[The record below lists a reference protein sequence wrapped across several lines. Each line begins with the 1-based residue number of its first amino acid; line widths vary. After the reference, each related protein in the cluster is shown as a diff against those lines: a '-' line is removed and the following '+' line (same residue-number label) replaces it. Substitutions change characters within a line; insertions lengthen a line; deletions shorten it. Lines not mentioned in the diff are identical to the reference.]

1 MEINV
6 RVSFE
11 ERFLGALERLA
22 MINKCTPVTSGLKSL
37 DELIKTVPMTAPMT
51 APMPAPMTAPMTAPA
66 STFPKGES
74 AQGPT
79 QAKAESVEKAKEEPA
94 QAPAQEAVPTETPA
108 YTFEQIQVACAN
120 LARAGKR
127 TELGNLIKE
136 FGLASL
142 PDLKE
147 DQYNA
152 FALKLRE
159 IGGTI

>member
-1 MEINV
+1 MDITINV
-6 RVSFE
+6 KFE
-11 ERFLGALERLA
+11 ERFLGVLERLA
-22 MINKCTPVTSGLKSL
+22 WINKCTPATSGLKSL
-37 DELIKTVPMTAPMT
+37 DGLKTVPMT
-51 APMPAPMTAPMTAPA
+51 
-66 STFPKGES
+66 
-74 AQGPT
+74 
-79 QAKAESVEKAKEEPA
+79 
-94 QAPAQEAVPTETPA
+94 APAQEAVPTETPA

-120 LARAGKR
+120 LAREGKR
-127 TELGNLIKE
+127 TELGNLIKD

>member
-6 RVSFE
+6 KISFE
-11 ERFLGALERLA
+11 ERFLGALERLTWVYR
-22 MINKCTPVTSGLKSL
+22 CTPATSGLKSL
-37 DELIKTVPMTAPMT
+37 DEIKTVS
-51 APMPAPMTAPMTAPA
+51 MTAPA
-66 STFPKGES
+66 STFPKEES
-74 AQGPT
+74 AQAPA
-79 QAKAESVEKAKEEPA
+79 QAKAESVEKTKEEPA
-94 QAPAQEAVPTETPA
+94 QAQEAVPTETPA

-120 LARAGKR
+120 LAREGKR

-142 PDLKE
+142 PDLQE

>member
-6 RVSFE
+6 KISFE
-11 ERFLGALERLA
+11 ERFLGALERLVGVC
-22 MINKCTPVTSGLKSL
+22 KCTNATSGLKSL
-37 DELIKTVPMTAPMT
+37 DEIKDT
-51 APMPAPMTAPMTAPA
+51 PATAPA
-66 STFPKGES
+66 GTFPKGEP
-74 AQGPT
+74 AQAPA
-79 QAKAESVEKAKEEPA
+79 QANAESVEKANEEPA
-94 QAPAQEAVPTETPA
+94 QAPAQETVPTETPA

-127 TELGNLIKE
+127 TELGNLIKD

-147 DQYNA
+147 DQFNA

>member
-6 RVSFE
+6 KISFE

-22 MINKCTPVTSGLKSL
+22 WINKCTPATSGIKSL
-37 DELIKTVPMTAPMT
+37 DELKTV
-51 APMPAPMTAPMTAPA
+51 PMTAPA
-66 STFPKGES
+66 STFPKGEP
-74 AQGPT
+74 AQAPA
-79 QAKAESVEKAKEEPA
+79 QAKAESVEKTKEEPA
-94 QAPAQEAVPTETPA
+94 QAPAQAPAQETVPTETPA

>member
-11 ERFLGALERLA
+11 ERFLGALERLVGGCS
-22 MINKCTPVTSGLKSL
+22 CTPATSGLKSL
-37 DELIKTVPMTAPMT
+37 DKLETVPMTAPAGT
-51 APMPAPMTAPMTAPA
+51 I
-66 STFPKGES
+66 PKGES
-74 AQGPT
+74 AQAPA

-94 QAPAQEAVPTETPA
+94 QAPAQAPAQETVPTETPA

-127 TELGNLIKE
+127 TELGNLIKD

-152 FALKLRE
+152 FTLKLRE

>member
-6 RVSFE
+6 KISFE

-22 MINKCTPVTSGLKSL
+22 WINKCTPATSGIKSL
-37 DELIKTVPMTAPMT
+37 DELKTI
-51 APMPAPMTAPMTAPA
+51 PMTAPA
-66 STFPKGES
+66 STLPKGES
-74 AQGPT
+74 AQAPA
-79 QAKAESVEKAKEEPA
+79 QAKAESVENAKEEVA
-94 QAPAQEAVPTETPA
+94 QAPAQETVPTETPA

-120 LARAGKR
+120 LAREGKR
-127 TELGNLIKE
+127 TELGNLIKD

>member
-6 RVSFE
+6 KISFE
-11 ERFLGALERLA
+11 ERFLGALERLVGVC
-22 MINKCTPVTSGLKSL
+22 NCTPATSGLKSL
-37 DELIKTVPMTAPMT
+37 DELKTV
-51 APMPAPMTAPMTAPA
+51 PMTAPA

-74 AQGPT
+74 AQEPAQG
-79 QAKAESVEKAKEEPA
+79 KAESPEKAKEEPA
-94 QAPAQEAVPTETPA
+94 QAPAQETVPTETPA

-120 LARAGKR
+120 LAREGKR

>member
-6 RVSFE
+6 RVTFE
-11 ERFLGALERLA
+11 ERFLGALERLVGVC
-22 MINKCTPVTSGLKSL
+22 NCTNAASGLKSL
-37 DELIKTVPMTAPMT
+37 DEIKDT
-51 APMPAPMTAPMTAPA
+51 PATAPA

-74 AQGPT
+74 AQAPAQG
-79 QAKAESVEKAKEEPA
+79 KAESAEKAKGEPA
-94 QAPAQEAVPTETPA
+94 QAPAQETVPTETPA

-120 LARAGKR
+120 LAREGKR
-127 TELGNLIKE
+127 TELGNLIKD

>member
-6 RVSFE
+6 KVSFE
-11 ERFLGALERLA
+11 ERFLGALERLVGVCS
-22 MINKCTPVTSGLKSL
+22 CTPATSGLKSL
-37 DELIKTVPMTAPMT
+37 DKLETVPMTAP
-51 APMPAPMTAPMTAPA
+51 AGA
-66 STFPKGES
+66 FPKGES
-74 AQGPT
+74 AQAPA
-79 QAKAESVEKAKEEPA
+79 QAKAESVEKTKEEVA

-120 LARAGKR
+120 LAREGKR

>member
-6 RVSFE
+6 KISFE
-11 ERFLGALERLA
+11 ERFLGALERLVGVC
-22 MINKCTPVTSGLKSL
+22 NCTPARSGLVSIG
-37 DELIKTVPMTAPMT
+37 EVENTPV
-51 APMPAPMTAPMTAPA
+51 TAPA
-66 STFPKGES
+66 STFPKGEP
-74 AQGPT
+74 A

-94 QAPAQEAVPTETPA
+94 QAPAQETVPTETPA

-120 LARAGKR
+120 LAREGKR

>member
-1 MEINV
+1 MDITINV
-6 RVSFE
+6 KFE
-11 ERFLGALERLA
+11 ERFLGALERLVGVC
-22 MINKCTPVTSGLKSL
+22 KCT
-37 DELIKTVPMTAPMT
+37 
-51 APMPAPMTAPMTAPA
+51 PA
-66 STFPKGES
+66 STFPKEES
-74 AQGPT
+74 AQGPA
-79 QAKAESVEKAKEEPA
+79 QAKAESVEKSKEEPA

-120 LARAGKR
+120 LAREGKR
-127 TELGNLIKE
+127 TELGNLIKD

-142 PDLKE
+142 PDLNE

>member
-6 RVSFE
+6 KVSFE
-11 ERFLGALERLA
+11 ERFLGALERLVGVC
-22 MINKCTPVTSGLKSL
+22 NCQPTKTSGLNSL
-37 DELIKTVPMTAPMT
+37 DKLETV
-51 APMPAPMTAPMTAPA
+51 PMTAPA
-66 STFPKGES
+66 STFPKGEP
-74 AQGPT
+74 AQAPT
-79 QAKAESVEKAKEEPA
+79 QAKAESPEKAKEAPA
-94 QAPAQEAVPTETPA
+94 QAPAQGTVPTETPA

-120 LARAGKR
+120 LAREGKK
-127 TELGNLIKE
+127 TELGNLIKD

-147 DQYNA
+147 EQYNA

>member
-11 ERFLGALERLA
+11 ERFLGALEKLVGVCNCSPA
-22 MINKCTPVTSGLKSL
+22 TSGLKSL
-37 DELIKTVPMTAPMT
+37 DEIKETPVIE
-51 APMPAPMTAPMTAPA
+51 PA

-74 AQGPT
+74 AQAPA
-79 QAKAESVEKAKEEPA
+79 QAKAESVEKTKEEVA

-120 LARAGKR
+120 LAREGKR

>member
-6 RVSFE
+6 KISFE
-11 ERFLGALERLA
+11 ERFLGALERLVGVC
-22 MINKCTPVTSGLKSL
+22 NCTP
-37 DELIKTVPMTAPMT
+37 A
-51 APMPAPMTAPMTAPA
+51 TAPA
-66 STFPKGES
+66 STFPKGEPAQAP
-74 AQGPT
+74 AQGET
-79 QAKAESVEKAKEEPA
+79 EKVEKVEKPQEEPA
-94 QAPAQEAVPTETPA
+94 QAPAQETVPTETPA

-120 LARAGKR
+120 LAREGKR

>member
-6 RVSFE
+6 KVSFE
-11 ERFLGALERLA
+11 ERFLGALERLVGVC
-22 MINKCTPVTSGLKSL
+22 NCTNAKNL
-37 DELIKTVPMTAPMT
+37 DEIKDT
-51 APMPAPMTAPMTAPA
+51 PAKAPA
-66 STFPKGES
+66 STFPKGEP
-74 AQGPT
+74 AQTPA
-79 QAKAESVEKAKEEPA
+79 QAKAESVEKAKEEPT
-94 QAPAQEAVPTETPA
+94 QAPAQETVPTETPA
-108 YTFEQIQVACAN
+108 YSFEQIQVACAN
-120 LARAGKR
+120 LAREGKR

>member
-11 ERFLGALERLA
+11 ERFLGALERLVGVCS
-22 MINKCTPVTSGLKSL
+22 CTPARSGLVSI
-37 DELIKTVPMTAPMT
+37 DEVSNTLA
-51 APMPAPMTAPMTAPA
+51 TAPA
-66 STFPKGES
+66 GTFPKGES
-74 AQGPT
+74 AQAPA

-94 QAPAQEAVPTETPA
+94 QETVPTETPA

-120 LARAGKR
+120 LAREGKR

-142 PDLKE
+142 PDLQE

>member
-6 RVSFE
+6 KISFE
-11 ERFLGALERLA
+11 ERFLGALERFVGVCNCSSA
-22 MINKCTPVTSGLKSL
+22 G
-37 DELIKTVPMTAPMT
+37 
-51 APMPAPMTAPMTAPA
+51 
-66 STFPKGES
+66 TFPKGES
-74 AQGPT
+74 AQAPA
-79 QAKAESVEKAKEEPA
+79 QAKADKVEKAKEEPA
-94 QAPAQEAVPTETPA
+94 QAPAQETVPTETPA

-120 LARAGKR
+120 LAREGKR

>member
-6 RVSFE
+6 KVSFE
-11 ERFLGALERLA
+11 ERFLGALERLVGVC
-22 MINKCTPVTSGLKSL
+22 NCTPATSGLKSI
-37 DELIKTVPMTAPMT
+37 DEVSNALA
-51 APMPAPMTAPMTAPA
+51 TAPA
-66 STFPKGES
+66 GTFPKGES
-74 AQGPT
+74 AQAPA
-79 QAKAESVEKAKEEPA
+79 QAKAESAEKAKEEPA
-94 QAPAQEAVPTETPA
+94 QETVPTETPA

-120 LARAGKR
+120 LAREGKR

-142 PDLKE
+142 PDLQE

>member
-6 RVSFE
+6 KVSFE

-22 MINKCTPVTSGLKSL
+22 WINKCTPATSGLKCL
-37 DELIKTVPMTAPMT
+37 DKLETVPMTAP
-51 APMPAPMTAPMTAPA
+51 
-66 STFPKGES
+66 
-74 AQGPT
+74 AQG
-79 QAKAESVEKAKEEPA
+79 KAESVEKAKEEPA
-94 QAPAQEAVPTETPA
+94 QAPAQETVPTETPA

>member
-11 ERFLGALERLA
+11 ERFLGALEKLVGVCS
-22 MINKCTPVTSGLKSL
+22 CTPATSGLKSL
-37 DELIKTVPMTAPMT
+37 DELIKTVPMTAP
-51 APMPAPMTAPMTAPA
+51 AG
-66 STFPKGES
+66 TFPKGES
-74 AQGPT
+74 AQAPAQGN
-79 QAKAESVEKAKEEPA
+79 AESVEKAKEEPA
-94 QAPAQEAVPTETPA
+94 QAPAQETVPTETAA

-127 TELGNLIKE
+127 TELGNLIKD

>member
-11 ERFLGALERLA
+11 ERFLVALERLA
-22 MINKCTPVTSGLKSL
+22 WVSKCTPATSGLKSL
-37 DELIKTVPMTAPMT
+37 DELKTVPMTAP
-51 APMPAPMTAPMTAPA
+51 AG
-66 STFPKGES
+66 TFPKGES
-74 AQGPT
+74 AQAPA
-79 QAKAESVEKAKEEPA
+79 QAKAESPEKAKEEV
-94 QAPAQEAVPTETPA
+94 AQEAVPTETPA

-127 TELGNLIKE
+127 AELGSLIKD

-152 FALKLRE
+152 FALKLRG

>member
-6 RVSFE
+6 KISFE

-22 MINKCTPVTSGLKSL
+22 WINKCTPATSGLKSL
-37 DELIKTVPMTAPMT
+37 DKLETVPMTAP
-51 APMPAPMTAPMTAPA
+51 AG
-66 STFPKGES
+66 TFPKGES
-74 AQGPT
+74 AQGPA

-94 QAPAQEAVPTETPA
+94 QAPAQETVPTETPA

-120 LARAGKR
+120 LAREGKR
-127 TELGNLIKE
+127 AELGNLIKD

>member
-1 MEINV
+1 MDITINV
-6 RVSFE
+6 KFE
-11 ERFLGALERLA
+11 ERFLGALERLVGVC
-22 MINKCTPVTSGLKSL
+22 KCTPATSGLKSL
-37 DELIKTVPMTAPMT
+37 DELKTV
-51 APMPAPMTAPMTAPA
+51 PMTAPA
-66 STFPKGES
+66 STFPKEES
-74 AQGPT
+74 AQGTT
-79 QAKAESVEKAKEEPA
+79 QEKTESAEKAKGEPA

-120 LARAGKR
+120 LAREGKR
-127 TELGNLIKE
+127 TELGNLIKK

>member
-22 MINKCTPVTSGLKSL
+22 WINKCTPATSGLKSL
-37 DELIKTVPMTAPMT
+37 DELKTVPMTAP
-51 APMPAPMTAPMTAPA
+51 AG
-66 STFPKGES
+66 TFPKGEP
-74 AQGPT
+74 AQASE
-79 QAKAESVEKAKEEPA
+79 QAKAESPEKAKEEPT

-127 TELGNLIKE
+127 TELGNLIKD

-147 DQYNA
+147 GQYNS

>member
-6 RVSFE
+6 KVTFE
-11 ERFLGALERLA
+11 ERFLGALERLVGVCS
-22 MINKCTPVTSGLKSL
+22 CTPATSGLKSL
-37 DELIKTVPMTAPMT
+37 DEIKDTPVTT
-51 APMPAPMTAPMTAPA
+51 PAG
-66 STFPKGES
+66 TFPKGEP
-74 AQGPT
+74 AQAPA

-94 QAPAQEAVPTETPA
+94 QVPAQDVVPTETPA

-127 TELGNLIKE
+127 TELGNLIKD

-152 FALKLRE
+152 FALKLRG

>member
-6 RVSFE
+6 KVSFE
-11 ERFLGALERLA
+11 ERFLGALERLVGVCSCQPA
-22 MINKCTPVTSGLKSL
+22 TSGLKSL
-37 DELIKTVPMTAPMT
+37 DEIKNTPV
-51 APMPAPMTAPMTAPA
+51 TAPA
-66 STFPKGES
+66 STIPKGEP
-74 AQGPT
+74 AQAPA
-79 QAKAESVEKAKEEPA
+79 QAKTESVEKAKEGPA
-94 QAPAQEAVPTETPA
+94 KAPAQETVPTETPA

>member
-6 RVSFE
+6 KVTFE
-11 ERFLGALERLA
+11 ERFLGALERL
-22 MINKCTPVTSGLKSL
+22 IGVCNCK
-37 DELIKTVPMTAPMT
+37 
-51 APMPAPMTAPMTAPA
+51 PA
-66 STFPKGES
+66 STFPKGEP
-74 AQGPT
+74 AQEPA
-79 QAKAESVEKAKEEPA
+79 QAKAKSVEKTKEEPA

-120 LARAGKR
+120 LAREGKR

-142 PDLKE
+142 PDLQE

>member
-6 RVSFE
+6 KVTFE
-11 ERFLGALERLA
+11 ERFLGALERLVWLC
-22 MINKCTPVTSGLKSL
+22 KCQPTTTSDLKSL
-37 DELIKTVPMTAPMT
+37 DELKTV
-51 APMPAPMTAPMTAPA
+51 PMTAPA
-66 STFPKGES
+66 STFPKGEP
-74 AQGPT
+74 AQT
-79 QAKAESVEKAKEEPA
+79 KAESVEKTKGEPA
-94 QAPAQEAVPTETPA
+94 QAPAQETVPTETPA

-120 LARAGKR
+120 LAREGKR

-142 PDLKE
+142 PDLQE

>member
-6 RVSFE
+6 KVSFE
-11 ERFLGALERLA
+11 ERFLGALERLVWVS
-22 MINKCTPVTSGLKSL
+22 KCTPATSGLKSL
-37 DELIKTVPMTAPMT
+37 DELKTV
-51 APMPAPMTAPMTAPA
+51 PMTAPA

-74 AQGPT
+74 AQEPAQG
-79 QAKAESVEKAKEEPA
+79 KAESVEKAKEEVA
-94 QAPAQEAVPTETPA
+94 QSPAQEAVPTETPA

-120 LARAGKR
+120 LAREGKR

>member
-6 RVSFE
+6 KVSFE
-11 ERFLGALERLA
+11 ERFLGALERLVGVCS
-22 MINKCTPVTSGLKSL
+22 CTPATSGLKSL
-37 DELIKTVPMTAPMT
+37 DKLETVPMTAP
-51 APMPAPMTAPMTAPA
+51 AG
-66 STFPKGES
+66 TFPKGES
-74 AQGPT
+74 AQAPA

-94 QAPAQEAVPTETPA
+94 QAQEAVPTETPA

-120 LARAGKR
+120 LAREGKR
-127 TELGNLIKE
+127 TELGNLIKD

>member
-6 RVSFE
+6 KISFE

-22 MINKCTPVTSGLKSL
+22 WVCKCTPATSGPKSL
-37 DELIKTVPMTAPMT
+37 DKLKTV
-51 APMPAPMTAPMTAPA
+51 PMTAPA
-66 STFPKGES
+66 STFPKGEP
-74 AQGPT
+74 AQAPA
-79 QAKAESVEKAKEEPA
+79 QAKAESPEKAKEEPA
-94 QAPAQEAVPTETPA
+94 QAPAQETVPTETPA

-120 LARAGKR
+120 LAREGKR

-142 PDLKE
+142 PDLQE

>member
-6 RVSFE
+6 KISFE

-22 MINKCTPVTSGLKSL
+22 WINKCTPATSGLKSL
-37 DELIKTVPMTAPMT
+37 DELKTVPMTAP
-51 APMPAPMTAPMTAPA
+51 AG
-66 STFPKGES
+66 TFPKGEPAQAP
-74 AQGPT
+74 AQG
-79 QAKAESVEKAKEEPA
+79 KAESVEKAKGEAA
-94 QAPAQEAVPTETPA
+94 QAPAQETVPTETPA

>member
-6 RVSFE
+6 KVTFE
-11 ERFLGALERLA
+11 ERFLGALERLVWVS
-22 MINKCTPVTSGLKSL
+22 KCTPATSGLKSL
-37 DELIKTVPMTAPMT
+37 DELKTVPMTAP
-51 APMPAPMTAPMTAPA
+51 AG
-66 STFPKGES
+66 TFPKGES
-74 AQGPT
+74 AQAPA
-79 QAKAESVEKAKEEPA
+79 QAKAGNLEKAKEEPA
-94 QAPAQEAVPTETPA
+94 QAPAQEAVPTETLA

>member
-1 MEINV
+1 MDITINV
-6 RVSFE
+6 KFE
-11 ERFLGALERLA
+11 ERFLGALERLVGVC
-22 MINKCTPVTSGLKSL
+22 KCTPATSGLKSL
-37 DELIKTVPMTAPMT
+37 DGLKTV
-51 APMPAPMTAPMTAPA
+51 PMTAPA

-79 QAKAESVEKAKEEPA
+79 QEKAESAEKAKVEPA
-94 QAPAQEAVPTETPA
+94 QETVPTETPA

-120 LARAGKR
+120 LAREGKR
-127 TELGNLIKE
+127 TELGNLIKV

>member
-6 RVSFE
+6 IVTFE
-11 ERFLGALERLA
+11 ERFLGALERLVGVC
-22 MINKCTPVTSGLKSL
+22 NCTSTKISGLKSL
-37 DELIKTVPMTAPMT
+37 DEIKGT
-51 APMPAPMTAPMTAPA
+51 PATAPA
-66 STFPKGES
+66 GTFPKGEP
-74 AQGPT
+74 AQEPA
-79 QAKAESVEKAKEEPA
+79 QAKTEIVEKAKEEVAPAPA
-94 QAPAQEAVPTETPA
+94 QAAVPTETPA

-120 LARAGKR
+120 LARGGKR
-127 TELGNLIKE
+127 AELGKLIGD

-142 PDLKE
+142 PELKE

>member
-6 RVSFE
+6 KVSFE

-22 MINKCTPVTSGLKSL
+22 WINKCTPATSGLKSL
-37 DELIKTVPMTAPMT
+37 DEIKCT
-51 APMPAPMTAPMTAPA
+51 PMTAPA

-74 AQGPT
+74 AQAPA

-94 QAPAQEAVPTETPA
+94 QAPAQEVVPTETPA

-120 LARAGKR
+120 LAREGKR

-142 PDLKE
+142 PDLNE
-147 DQYNA
+147 NQYNA

>member
-6 RVSFE
+6 KISFE

-22 MINKCTPVTSGLKSL
+22 WVYRCTPATSGLKSL
-37 DELIKTVPMTAPMT
+37 DELKTVS
-51 APMPAPMTAPMTAPA
+51 MTAPA
-66 STFPKGES
+66 GTFPKEEP
-74 AQGPT
+74 AQAPAQAQA
-79 QAKAESVEKAKEEPA
+79 QAKAESVEKTKEEPA

-120 LARAGKR
+120 LAREGKR

-142 PDLKE
+142 PDLQE

>member
-6 RVSFE
+6 KISFE

-22 MINKCTPVTSGLKSL
+22 WVYKCTPATSGLKSL
-37 DELIKTVPMTAPMT
+37 DELKTVPMTAP
-51 APMPAPMTAPMTAPA
+51 A
-66 STFPKGES
+66 STLPKGES
-74 AQGPT
+74 AQAPA
-79 QAKAESVEKAKEEPA
+79 QAKAENVEKVKKEVA
-94 QAPAQEAVPTETPA
+94 QAPVQGAVPTETPA

-120 LARAGKR
+120 LARGGKR
-127 TELGNLIKE
+127 AELGKLIGD